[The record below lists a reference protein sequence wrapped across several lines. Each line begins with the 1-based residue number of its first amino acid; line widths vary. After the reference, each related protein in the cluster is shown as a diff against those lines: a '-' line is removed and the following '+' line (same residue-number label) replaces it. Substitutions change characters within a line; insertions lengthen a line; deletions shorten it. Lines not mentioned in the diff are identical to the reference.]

1 MEIHLWVDSDGNDG
15 EGFDTADNCSCS
27 GCADGGYAA
36 KRQHETE
43 CRETHFSCSRFGNI
57 GTDHYPAFQ
66 FPEKRLKEEV
76 MI

>member
-1 MEIHLWVDSDGNDG
+1 MWVDSDGNDG
-15 EGFDTADNCSCS
+15 EGFDTADNGSCR

-43 CRETHFSCSRFGNI
+43 HSETHFSCSRFGNI